1 MPDALPVKQTP
12 INVDFN
18 GDLLALVPV
27 DATRVIEVGCSGGGL
42 ARAYREINPRCTYT
56 GIELDPGYAEVA
68 RARCSD
74 VLVGDIEQLGEAAF
88 GSLFPSSCWIFG
100 DVLEHLY
107 DPWAVLRR
115 IRARLA
121 PDASIVACIPNAQ
134 HWSVQARLNY
144 GGFRYEDRGL
154 MDRTHI
160 RWFTRTTIDELF
172 GACGFTIVDGRGRI
186 LDEPHREAALA
197 GIRAF
202 AQAIGADPELAASD
216 ATPLQYVVRAMPV

>member
-1 MPDALPVKQTP
+1 MNQTP
-12 INVDFN
+12 INLGVN
-18 GDLLALVPV
+18 EDLLALVPRN
-27 DATRVIEVGCSGGGL
+27 ATRIVEVGCSGGGM
-42 ARAYREINPRCTYT
+42 ARAVMKINPHCIYT
-56 GIELDPGYAEVA
+56 GIELNPEYAEIA
-68 RARCSD
+68 RNHCTS
-74 VLVGDIEQLGEAAF
+74 VLVGDIEHLSDDVF
-88 GSLFPSSCWIFG
+88 DSLFPSSCWIFG

-115 IRARLA
+115 IRDRLL
-121 PDASIVACIPNAQ
+121 PDACVVACIPNAQ

-172 GACGFTIVDGRGRI
+172 SACGFSIIDGRGRI
-186 LDEPHREAALA
+186 LEESHREAALV

-202 AQAIGADPELAASD
+202 AEAIGGDADLAASD
-216 ATPLQYVVRAMPV
+216 ATPLQYVVCAVPV

>member
-1 MPDALPVKQTP
+1 MKQTP
-12 INVDFN
+12 LNVEFN
-18 GDLLALVPV
+18 GDLLAVVPP
-27 DATRVIEVGCSGGGL
+27 DAMRVVEVGCSGGGM
-42 ARAYREINPRCTYT
+42 AQAYRKINPTCIYT
-56 GIELDPGYAEVA
+56 GIELNVEYAQVA
-68 RARCSD
+68 RTHCTS
-74 VLVGDIEQLGEAAF
+74 VLVGNIESMSDDVF
-88 GSLFPSSCWIFG
+88 DSLFPSSCWIFG

-115 IRARLA
+115 IRERLA

-172 GACGFTIVDGRGRI
+172 NACGFSIVDGRGRI
-186 LDEPHREAALA
+186 LEEPHREAALV

-202 AQAIGADPELAASD
+202 AEAIGGDADLAASD
-216 ATPLQYVVRAMPV
+216 ATPLQYVIRAMPV

>member
-1 MPDALPVKQTP
+1 MKQTP
-12 INVDFN
+12 INHGVN
-18 GDLLALVPV
+18 EDLLAIVPH
-27 DATRVIEVGCSGGGL
+27 DAARFVEVGCSGGGMAGAVRRL
-42 ARAYREINPRCTYT
+42 NPRAVYT
-56 GIELDPGYAEVA
+56 GIELDADYAEAA
-68 RARCSD
+68 RAHCTNVIVDNIERMSD
-74 VLVGDIEQLGEAAF
+74 AVFD
-88 GSLFPSSCWIFG
+88 SLFPSDCWIFG

-115 IRARLA
+115 IRERLTA
-121 PDASIVACIPNAQ
+121 ESSIVACIPNAQ

-160 RWFTRTTIDELF
+160 RWFTRITIDELF